1 MTWEAWAALALV
13 AGILYALGRNLAD
26 PDVVLLGS
34 VGVVITLAQFSDR
47 FPGPSDVAAILGN
60 EGLLTVGV
68 LFVVSAG
75 LTETGALRM
84 VTERMLGRPSSTR
97 AAQLRL
103 MVPVAATS
111 AFLNNTPVVAMFIP
125 VVREWCRR
133 SNLSPSKLFIPLS
146 YAAVLG
152 GVCTLI
158 GTSTNLLVQGLLIEA
173 QKTNPEVPTFGM
185 FTLTPVGLPVA
196 VAGILFVLVFSSRLL
211 PDRRR
216 AAATFANPRQY
227 SVDMMVEPGSPMDGV
242 TIEQAGLRQLPGLF
256 LAAVER
262 SGLRRVAVPADEQLR
277 GNDLLTFVG
286 VVDSVVDLQ
295 RMRGLLPATD
305 QLLKLNPPRHARFL
319 AEAVVSPDCPIVG
332 QTIRNGRFRTRYEA
346 VVLAVRRNGEA
357 VGGRLGDIELEAG
370 DTLLLETTRRFLR
383 QQRNSRDFF
392 LVSGI
397 PDSQPLRHDRAW
409 IALGILAVMVAVVT
423 AEAFTNISIF
433 HAGLLAA
440 IAMGATRCLSADQAR
455 RSVDWG
461 TLVAIGSALV
471 VGKSI
476 ESSGLATVAAGVF
489 VDVLQPL
496 GPIAV
501 LAGIYVLTLIF
512 TELVTNNAAAALAF
526 PIAYAASQTLAVHFL
541 PFAVVIAVAA
551 SAGFATPLG
560 YQTHLM
566 VYGAG
571 GYRFSDYLRIGVPLD
586 ILVMI
591 VAIAAT
597 SWAFPFEVLAP

>member
-1 MTWEAWAALALV
+1 MTWEAWAALAIV
-13 AGILYALGRNLAD
+13 VSILYALARNLAD
-26 PDVVLLGS
+26 PDVVLLGA
-34 VGVVITLAQFSDR
+34 VAVVITLAQFSDR
-47 FPGPSDVAAILGN
+47 FPGPSQVASILGN

-68 LFVVSAG
+68 LFIVSAG

-84 VTERMLGRPSSTR
+84 VTERLLGRPSSTQS
-97 AAQLRL
+97 AQIRL
-103 MVPVAATS
+103 MAPVVAFS

-133 SNLSPSKLFIPLS
+133 ANLAPSKLFIPLS

-173 QKTNPEVPTFGM
+173 QKTHSEVPTMGM

-196 VAGILFVLVFSSRLL
+196 ILGTAFVVLFSSRLL

-216 AAATFANPRQY
+216 SSTSFTNPREY
-227 SVDMMVEPGSPMDGV
+227 SVEMVVEPGSPIDGV
-242 TIEQAGLRQLPGLF
+242 TIEQAGLRSLPGLF
-256 LAAVER
+256 LAAIER
-262 SGLRRVAVPADEQLR
+262 NGLRRVAVPADEQLR

-295 RMRGLLPATD
+295 RIRGLVPASD
-305 QLLKLNPPRHARFL
+305 QLTKLNPPRHARFL
-319 AEAVVSPDCPIVG
+319 AEAVVSPECPIIG
-332 QTIRNGRFRTRYEA
+332 QSIRDGRFRTRYEA
-346 VVLAVRRNGEA
+346 VVLSVRRNGEA
-357 VGGRLGDIELEAG
+357 VNQKIGDIELQAG

-397 PDSQPLRHDRAW
+397 PDSQPLRHDRAY
-409 IALGILAVMVAVVT
+409 IALGILAVMVVVVA

-433 HAGLLAA
+433 HASLLAA
-440 IAMGATRCLSADQAR
+440 IAMGATRCLSAEQAR
-455 RSVDWG
+455 RSVEWS

-471 VGKSI
+471 VGKAI
-476 ESSGLATVAAGVF
+476 ESSGLAANVA
-489 VDVLQPL
+489 DVVVETLRPV
-496 GPIAV
+496 GPVAV
-501 LAGIYVLTLIF
+501 LAGIYLLTLVF

-526 PIAYAASQTLAVHFL
+526 PIAFATAQTMNVNVM
-541 PFAVVIAVAA
+541 PFAVVIAIAA
-551 SAGFATPLG
+551 SCGFATPLG

-566 VYGAG
+566 VYGVG
-571 GYRFSDYLRIGVPLD
+571 GYKFSDYLRIGIPLD
-586 ILVMI
+586 ILAMAVTVI
-591 VAIAAT
+591 VT
-597 SWAFPFEVLAP
+597 PLVFPFT